1 MLSIH
6 QKNLFL
12 KSSNVLKTGIIRG
25 HQIYN
30 NIDSNNIRTILNQS
44 KFSSLANKHISN
56 NKISNSRSVD
66 NFFARKFSSTN
77 FQLSSIE
84 TAELDEDELE
94 SLNDPRAVDTVDV
107 CIVGGGP
114 AGLATAIRLKQIDN
128 EKGNGDLRVI
138 LLEKASAMGAHI
150 LSGAVLDPIAL
161 NELFPDLLKENNK
174 NIPLPD
180 DLVTL
185 ATEDHMKFLFE
196 NGSSIDLPEPPQMM
210 NAGKNY
216 IASLSEVVKWM
227 TERAEELDVEIYP
240 NTAVSE
246 LIYDSKGGVRGIAT
260 RDSGLQRDGS
270 ISEDF
275 ERGMEFH
282 ARLTVLAEGC
292 HGSLSKEVINKFDLR
307 NGVNPQTYGLGIKE
321 VWEVKPENFKEGWV
335 SHTLGYPLS
344 DGVYGGGWMYHFG
357 DGLVSVGLV
366 VGLDYKNPWISPYQ
380 EFQRMKLHPFYK
392 DVLKG
397 GKCISYG
404 ARALNEGGWQS
415 VPQLHFPG
423 GVLVGASAGF
433 MNVPKIKGSH
443 CAIKSGALAAECM
456 YDKVVAL
463 KEKQEE
469 EMMNAQKNNSENGE
483 SGKQKEEDED
493 EDEEDEDEEDESA
506 GLPLPEWEAID
517 LAEYQIA
524 YKNSWIHDE
533 LYEVRNVRPAF
544 DSKLGILGGMAM
556 AGLVT
561 RITRG
566 KEPFTLEFEHPDSSV
581 VEDASK
587 YKKIEYPK
595 PDGEITFDLMTSV
608 SRTGTY
614 HREGE
619 RCHLR
624 VPDMDLDK
632 HKNISWPKYK
642 GVEQRFCPAG
652 VYEYV
657 KKNENSNE
665 DDVEFKINSQN
676 CIHCKTCDIKVP
688 TQDINW
694 TVPEGGDGPKYQM
707 T

>member
-1 MLSIH
+1 MLSLSQRRIP
-6 QKNLFL
+6 L
-12 KSSNVLKTGIIRG
+12 KPLSVIKIASIRG
-25 HQIYN
+25 NYN
-30 NIDSNNIRTILNQS
+30 NNDIVFKSNNNINNTFGRNVNTVA
-44 KFSSLANKHISN
+44 KFSLLCTRKINI
-56 NKISNSRSVD
+56 NKINTI
-66 NFFARKFSSTN
+66 RKFSSTKLN
-77 FQLSSIE
+77 LKTIE
-84 TAELDEDELE
+84 TATKDLDEDEIE
-94 SLNDPRAVDTVDV
+94 SMNDIRAVDTVDV

-128 EKGNGDLRVI
+128 EKGDGELRVI
-138 LLEKASAMGAHI
+138 LLEKGASMGSHI

-161 NELFPDLLKENNK
+161 NELFPDCLKDSK

-180 DLVTL
+180 DIVTL
-185 ATEDHMKFLFE
+185 VKEDHMKFLFE
-196 NGSSIDLPEPPQMM
+196 NGMAVDLPEPPQMK

-227 TERAEELDVEIYP
+227 SERAEELGVEIYP

-246 LIYDSKGGVRGIAT
+246 LIFDSKGGVRGIAT

-282 ARLTVLAEGC
+282 ARMTVLAEGC
-292 HGSLSKEVINKFDLR
+292 HGSLSKQVINKYDLR

-321 VWEVKPENFKEGWV
+321 VWEVDPANWKEGYV
-335 SHTLGYPLS
+335 SHSLGYPLS

-357 DGLVSVGLV
+357 DGLVSIGLV
-366 VGLDYKNPWISPYQ
+366 IGLDYKNPWISPYQ

-443 CAIKSGALAAECM
+443 CAIKSGSLAAECM
-456 YDKVVAL
+456 FDKVVSL
-463 KEKQEE
+463 KEKQEA
-469 EMMNAQKNNSENGE
+469 EMM
-483 SGKQKEEDED
+483 KQNEEKQEDSAKEEEEEEEEEEENEEED
-493 EDEEDEDEEDESA
+493 DEES

-517 LAEYQIA
+517 LAEYQDA
-524 YKNSWIHDE
+524 YKKSWIHDE
-533 LYEVRNVRPAF
+533 LYEVRNVRPSF

-556 AGLVT
+556 SGIVT
-561 RITRG
+561 HITKG
-566 KEPFTLEFEHPDSSV
+566 KEPFTLEFEHTDSSV
-581 VEDASK
+581 VGDASQ

-608 SRTGTY
+608 SRTGTF

-632 HKNISWPKYK
+632 HKEISWPKFK

-657 KKNENSNE
+657 KKDENSSE

-688 TQDINW
+688 SQDINW

>member
-1 MLSIH
+1 MLLQGNRKFPLKALGSGRAYLPLKPSNVSLV
-6 QKNLFL
+6 KNLRVTPYTYTVLSGNFAL
-12 KSSNVLKTGIIRG
+12 TGGNVNRADLLGKRFFSTTR
-25 HQIYN
+25 Q
-30 NIDSNNIRTILNQS
+30 SLN
-44 KFSSLANKHISN
+44 
-56 NKISNSRSVD
+56 
-66 NFFARKFSSTN
+66 T
-77 FQLSSIE
+77 IE
-84 TAELDEDELE
+84 TARADLDEDQLE
-94 SLNDPRAVDTVDV
+94 ALNDPRAVDTVDV

-128 EKGNGDLRVI
+128 EKGDGDLRVV
-138 LLEKASAMGAHI
+138 LLEKGADMGSHI
-150 LSGAVLDPIAL
+150 LSGAVLDPKAL
-161 NELFPDLLKENNK
+161 NELFPDLLEDSGKK
-174 NIPLPD
+174 IPLPD
-180 DLVTL
+180 DLATL
-185 ATEDHMKFLFE
+185 VKEDHMKFLFA
-196 NGSSIDLPEPPQMM
+196 NGTSIDLPEPPQMK

-216 IASLSEVVKWM
+216 IVSLSEVVKWM
-227 TERAEELDVEIYP
+227 AERAEELGVELYP

-246 LIYDSKGGVRGIAT
+246 LIYDSQGGVRGIAT
-260 RDSGLQRDGS
+260 RDSGLERDGS
-270 ISEDF
+270 ISDDF

-282 ARLTVLAEGC
+282 ARMTVLAEGC
-292 HGSLSKEVINKFDLR
+292 HGSLSKQVIHKYDLR

-321 VWEVKPENFKEGWV
+321 VWQVEPERFKEGFV
-335 SHTLGYPLS
+335 SHTMGYPLS
-344 DGVYGGGWMYHFG
+344 KNVYGGGWMYHFG
-357 DGLVSVGLV
+357 EGLVSIGLV

-392 DVLKG
+392 DVLTG

-456 YDKVVAL
+456 YDKVIAL
-463 KEKQEE
+463 KEQQEAEMSSAKSQNGDEEAKAKERDEE
-469 EMMNAQKNNSENGE
+469 E
-483 SGKQKEEDED
+483 EEE
-493 EDEEDEDEEDESA
+493 EEDESA
-506 GLPLPEWEAID
+506 GLPLPEWKAID
-517 LAEYQIA
+517 LSEYQRA
-524 YKNSWIHDE
+524 YRNSWIYDE

-544 DSKLGILGGMAM
+544 DSQLGLLGGLAV

-561 RITRG
+561 MVTKG
-566 KEPFTLEFEHPDSSV
+566 KEPFTLEFNHTDSSA

-587 YKKIEYPK
+587 YEKIEYPK
-595 PDGEITFDLMTSV
+595 PDGVITFDLMTSV

-624 VPDMDLDK
+624 VPDMDLQK
-632 HKNISWPKYK
+632 HKEIAWPKFK
-642 GVEQRFCPAG
+642 GIEQRFCPAG

-657 KKNENSNE
+657 KKDENASE